1 MVTCCLTVAGWL
13 KKLGKLTGTS
23 ARPISSRK
31 GAKAGAAA
39 LGKLDQLLEVEPTSA
54 GPLKLYGLARS
65 HSSSEAGRQLLAEI
79 S

>member
-13 KKLGKLTGTS
+13 KKLGKLMSTS
-23 ARPISSRK
+23 ACSISSRK

-39 LGKLDQLLEVEPTSA
+39 LGKLKQLLGVKPTSA
-54 GPLKLYGLARS
+54 GPQKLYGLARS
-65 HSSSEAGRQLLAEI
+65 HPPKAGRQLLAE